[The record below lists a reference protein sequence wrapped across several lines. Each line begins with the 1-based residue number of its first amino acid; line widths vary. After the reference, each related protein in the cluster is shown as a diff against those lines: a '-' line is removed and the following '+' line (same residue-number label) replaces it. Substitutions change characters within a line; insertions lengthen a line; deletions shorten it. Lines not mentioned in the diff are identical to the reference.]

1 MKVVIIGGIH
11 HNTLGVIRSIGSEG
25 ISSEDIA
32 LFIVDEHGGKKDFVS
47 KSKYLKKSTIRY
59 LKTYD
64 EILEALYRIADKN
77 EKKAIVCCAEGAS
90 EVVMSNADNLKEF
103 FFCSSIGVKPDFFFN
118 KNDQSLLAK
127 ESGFA
132 IPRGEI
138 IDTKK
143 GKVDWD
149 IFPCIIKPIKSIKGA
164 GKNDIKIAKN
174 REELSTLLE
183 EVVSETVQIQEY
195 IEKKMEFQL
204 IGCSLEKGEKIIIPG
219 FTQIIRQPDNTNT
232 GYLRYSPISQLDI
245 DINRINL
252 FFQKIKYDGLFSIE
266 FIRGENNVDYYLET
280 NLRNDGNAYC
290 VKSAGINLPYIWC
303 YYQVNKTLPKNVALT
318 FEKPVF
324 FMPEF
329 ADIKMGIK
337 SVGVLKWIMQMVG
350 AKSHAIFNLKD
361 MKPFFARAK
370 YSLVTH
376 LH

>member
-77 EKKAIVCCAEGAS
+77 EKKAIVCCADGAS

-303 YYQVNKTLPKNVALT
+303 YYQVNKT
-318 FEKPVF
+318 
-324 FMPEF
+324 
-329 ADIKMGIK
+329 
-337 SVGVLKWIMQMVG
+337 
-350 AKSHAIFNLKD
+350 
-361 MKPFFARAK
+361 
-370 YSLVTH
+370 
-376 LH
+376 

>member
-77 EKKAIVCCAEGAS
+77 EKKAIVCCADGAS

-164 GKNDIKIAKN
+164 GKN
-174 REELSTLLE
+174 LS
-183 EVVSETVQIQEY
+183 
-195 IEKKMEFQL
+195 L
-204 IGCSLEKGEKIIIPG
+204 IHI
-219 FTQIIRQPDNTNT
+219 
-232 GYLRYSPISQLDI
+232 
-245 DINRINL
+245 
-252 FFQKIKYDGLFSIE
+252 
-266 FIRGENNVDYYLET
+266 
-280 NLRNDGNAYC
+280 
-290 VKSAGINLPYIWC
+290 
-303 YYQVNKTLPKNVALT
+303 
-318 FEKPVF
+318 
-324 FMPEF
+324 
-329 ADIKMGIK
+329 
-337 SVGVLKWIMQMVG
+337 
-350 AKSHAIFNLKD
+350 
-361 MKPFFARAK
+361 
-370 YSLVTH
+370 
-376 LH
+376 